1 MAKREKEGFNTP
13 VAREIWQQQRETKNK
28 LAFMREF
35 DGSAPREG
43 RRAVQWAQAQSYA
56 GLMTGETSSVETV
69 GRPQG
74 GSNEEFVGG
83 QEGVDDG
90 DDDGKAQFFADLDWT
105 RLMDVKDDSGQTMS
119 GAQRDGDQL
128 GEGQDDPMEGLND
141 EQKELAKMLGLT
153 DEELR
158 EYR

>member
-13 VAREIWQQQRETKNK
+13 VARDIWQQQRETKNK
-28 LAFMREF
+28 FAFMREL
-35 DGSAPREG
+35 DGSAPREDK
-43 RRAVQWAQAQSYA
+43 RAGQWPQGQSYA
-56 GLMTGETSSVETV
+56 GLMTGETSSVESAGT
-69 GRPQG
+69 PQG
-74 GSNEEFVGG
+74 GSNEGSVGG
-83 QEGVDDG
+83 QEGVDDEV
-90 DDDGKAQFFADLDWT
+90 DDGRAQFLADLDWT
-105 RLMDVKDDSGQTMS
+105 RLMEIEDESGQTMS
-119 GAQRDGDQL
+119 GAQRDGGQL